1 MTLRDIALQ
10 YHAWGANVTAIGGNP
25 DMKRPAHRWQQ
36 FTTTQQT
43 VSAVRGLPW
52 QGYTRRDGT
61 RVDVTGI
68 GFISGVN
75 GWRDLD
81 FDKCPDCAPV
91 AQALAALGLPEEYP
105 WVQRTGSGNGWQ
117 IIFVCQAEL
126 PAGALTAKAK
136 EPGVFVG
143 ASRDGAFDHLELR
156 WANCQSLLPPS
167 QHQSGGIYQWRGGA
181 PTAPPSEVSSQQ
193 ALAAFRALAE
203 PLRRA
208 PTECSARAAGEPA
221 TSKHTE
227 PDDRMAGAS
236 RHVIDAIHERFDL
249 LAYARQYF
257 PGEQQR
263 EGDEVRIT
271 GHGGLLLKPE
281 AGVWFCHRETIGG
294 DWLDL
299 VGYRQHGVQWE
310 RQDKAMF
317 RAALGEAAA
326 FAGVPLSRGNG
337 HTRAGLARAVARRAP
352 GPEPDGGVILAAR
365 GNGRHP
371 AADDPELTGHA
382 ALAPEAAQSAPEE
395 TGVSRVAP
403 PQGSTA
409 NHDRPTPGGP
419 PEQAEAV
426 AGRPERAEAVD
437 QSAASAAAGPAAS
450 ASYPERATP
459 PPAADSGGDP
469 AQPDDVAALLAA
481 LNAADG
487 RDAVM
492 EQALGLTAAAACLE
506 RSGQLRVE
514 RLLRQLGVT
523 QEFVRQWRV
532 AVNAERK
539 RRQPPPAAQPAP
551 LDLPPALP
559 PSWPYDAAGGR
570 LWQLSRTVTASGAE
584 IIQRAPICD
593 FTAQVVAEEVTEP
606 EGEDGLGAA
615 PPAPAEERLRWFTI
629 QGATLSGKQFSAR
642 LSATTLGDPRALRT
656 ALLSVIGTEG
666 VVYPKMEL
674 HLAAALLKCTP
685 TPPRLYRRQPHLGWC
700 ADGFLIPGRLPAD
713 VTLAVASDVPYRL
726 EPDADLDSAVKALAA
741 LLRAHD
747 LRRTTIAALA
757 VFTPPLAGLVGW
769 RRLRYALFI
778 AGVTGS
784 LKSSWCMALMGI
796 WGRRFT
802 EGHGCVKFGEKG
814 GSVTAVLGAA
824 ALAHDLTLLIDNYKP
839 QIAGARSEFTALLAA
854 LIEGDDK
861 LRMERSGERMRR
873 TRELAAWP
881 LFTGEDVPGDDASTV
896 ARCLVLPFVWEPGQ
910 PNPALTEAQNLA
922 GHLTAIGRVWLD
934 WLASKEGQAAAQLI
948 VQSFPGLRDEWLTK
962 LSQLN
967 PQMRNPA
974 RLASNL
980 AINQLTFWAV
990 CQMPV
995 LRAIFKPHETA
1006 HLAGLN
1012 LIAEEM
1018 GVRTQESSESER
1030 FLAALREL
1038 VGRDD
1043 DDQFSYVLLRR
1054 DALPSANDRDRLVG
1068 WYDDRGLYLL
1078 PGRAREI
1085 VEKARGRDYLGNL
1098 SDQTLHAQLARQ
1110 GQIASSEK
1118 GRHLQQIRVRGSKP
1132 RVLHLKTTALF
1143 PSEVELPAPLRD
1155 ASA

>member
-1 MTLRDIALQ
+1 MTLRDSALQ
-10 YHAWGANVTAIGGNP
+10 YHAWGANVTAIGGAP
-25 DMKRPAHRWQQ
+25 DLKRPAHRWRQ
-36 FTTTQQT
+36 FTTVRQT
-43 VSAVRGLPW
+43 VSAVRSLPW
-52 QGYTRRDGT
+52 AGYTRRDGT
-61 RVDVTGI
+61 RVDITGV

-81 FDKCPDCAPV
+81 FDKCPGFAPV
-91 AQALAALGLPEEYP
+91 AQALAALGLQADYT

-117 IIFVCQAEL
+117 IIFVCHAEL
-126 PAGALTAKAK
+126 PTRALTAKVK
-136 EPGVFVG
+136 EPGVYVG

-167 QHQSGGIYQWRGGA
+167 QHASGGVYRWRGDA
-181 PTAPPSEVSSQQ
+181 PTAPPGEVTSAQ
-193 ALAAFRALAE
+193 ALAAFQALAE
-203 PLRRA
+203 PLNRA
-208 PTECSARAAGEPA
+208 TAANSQRTAQEPA
-221 TSKHTE
+221 PPNHSE
-227 PDDRMAGAS
+227 PDDRAVNAD
-236 RHVIDAIHERFDL
+236 RQIIDAIHERFDL
-249 LAYARQYF
+249 LAYARQHF
-257 PGEQQR
+257 PGEQLH

-281 AGVWFCHRETIGG
+281 EGVWFCHRETIGG

-299 VGYRQHGVQWE
+299 VGYRQYGVQWE

-326 FAGVPLSRGNG
+326 FAGIPLARGNPHTADAQRGGASSG
-337 HTRAGLARAVARRAP
+337 HARAGLARDRAHRAP
-352 GPEPDGGVILAAR
+352 GLEPDGGVILAAR

-371 AADDPELTGHA
+371 AGDDPELASHA
-382 ALAPEAAQSAPEE
+382 AMALEADQAAPEE
-395 TGVSRVAP
+395 TGVSQAARC
-403 PQGSTA
+403 QGSTTK
-409 NHDRPTPGGP
+409 HDRPTPGGP

-426 AGRPERAEAVD
+426 EGRPESAETVD
-437 QSAASAAAGPAAS
+437 QTAAPPAAGGALPAVAGPAAS
-450 ASYPERATP
+450 AACPERATSL
-459 PPAADSGGDP
+459 PAADSGGAP
-469 AQPDDVAALLAA
+469 VPPDDAAALLAA
-481 LNAADG
+481 LTATDG
-487 RDAVM
+487 RAAVM
-492 EQALGLTAAAACLE
+492 EQALGATATVARLE
-506 RSGQLRVE
+506 RSEQLRVE
-514 RLLRQLGVT
+514 QLLRQLGVT

-539 RRQPPPAAQPAP
+539 RNQPPPAPP
-551 LDLPPALP
+551 TPRDPPPALP
-559 PSWPYDAAGGR
+559 PSWPYEAAGGR
-570 LWQLSRTVTASGAE
+570 LWQLSRTVTASGTE
-584 IIQRAPICD
+584 LIKRAPICD
-593 FTAQVVAEEVTEP
+593 FTAQVIAEEVTESAD
-606 EGEDGLGAA
+606 EHGVGGV
-615 PPAPAEERLRWFTI
+615 PALAAEEHQRWFTI
-629 QGATLSGKQFSAR
+629 QGATLSGKAFSAR

-685 TPPRLYRRQPHLGWC
+685 TPPRLCRQHPHLGWSP
-700 ADGFLIPGRLPAD
+700 DGVFLISGRLPAD

-726 EPDADLDSAVKALAA
+726 EPDVDLDSALKALAA

-747 LRRTTIAALA
+747 LRRTTIVALA

-784 LKSSWCMALMGI
+784 LKSSWCMALMGV

-802 EGHGCVKFGEKG
+802 EGHGFVKFGEKG

-861 LRMERSGERMRR
+861 LRMERSGTQMRK

-896 ARCLVLPFVWEPGQ
+896 ARCLVVPFVWEPGQ
-910 PNPALTEAQNLA
+910 PNPALTEAQQLA

-934 WLASKEGQAAAQLI
+934 WLASPEGQAAAQLI
-948 VQSFPGLRDEWLTK
+948 VQSFPGLRDEWLAR
-962 LSQLN
+962 LGQLN

-990 CQMPV
+990 CQQPE
-995 LRAIFKPHETA
+995 LRPIFKPHEAA
-1006 HLAGLN
+1006 HRAGLH

-1018 GVRTQESSESER
+1018 GCAPRNRRRASVSWPRCGSWSAGTTMTSSATYCC
-1030 FLAALREL
+1030 AATRC
-1038 VGRDD
+1038 
-1043 DDQFSYVLLRR
+1043 RR
-1054 DALPSANDRDRLVG
+1054 SATGTAWSGGTTSADCTCC
-1068 WYDDRGLYLL
+1068 
-1078 PGRAREI
+1078 RA
-1085 VEKARGRDYLGNL
+1085 G
-1098 SDQTLHAQLARQ
+1098 
-1110 GQIASSEK
+1110 
-1118 GRHLQQIRVRGSKP
+1118 RVRSSRR
-1132 RVLHLKTTALF
+1132 RVAGITWAI
-1143 PSEVELPAPLRD
+1143 
-1155 ASA
+1155 

>member
-1 MTLRDIALQ
+1 MQLRDIALQ

-25 DMKRPAHRWQQ
+25 DLKRPAHRWKQ
-36 FTTTQQT
+36 FVTERQT
-43 VSAVRGLPW
+43 VNTVRGLPW
-52 QGYTRRDGT
+52 QGYTRHDGT
-61 RVDVTGI
+61 RVEITGV
-68 GFISGVN
+68 GCISGVN

-81 FDKCPDCAPV
+81 FDDCPAFAPV
-91 AQALAALGLPEEYP
+91 SQALSALGLPEDYP

-117 IIFVCQAEL
+117 IIFTCHAEL
-126 PAGALTAKAK
+126 PAGVLTARAK

-143 ASRDGAFDHLELR
+143 VSRDGAFDHLELR

-167 QHQSGGIYQWRGGA
+167 RHASGGVYRWRGDP
-181 PTAPPSEVSSQQ
+181 PTAPPSAVSSAQ
-193 ALAAFRALAE
+193 ALAAFQRLAE
-203 PLRRA
+203 PLPRA
-208 PTECSARAAGEPA
+208 PGARGRSAAAQPALAKQSAAADRAVGG
-221 TSKHTE
+221 
-227 PDDRMAGAS
+227 DR
-236 RHVIDAIHERFDL
+236 RLIDAIHERFDL

-257 PGEQQR
+257 PGEQQCT
-263 EGDEVRIT
+263 GDEVRIT
-271 GHGGLLLKPE
+271 GHGGLLLKPAE
-281 AGVWFCHRETIGG
+281 GVWFCHRETIGG

-299 VGYRQHGVQWE
+299 VGYRQHGVQWA
-310 RQDKAMF
+310 RQDKEMF

-326 FAGVPLSRGNG
+326 FAGVLLARSNGHAGAEPAPALAPGRSPRLTTGGNG
-337 HTRAGLARAVARRAP
+337 HHPAGAAPEPAALPATALPDAAAEPDRPAAGEPP
-352 GPEPDGGVILAAR
+352 GPA
-365 GNGRHP
+365 
-371 AADDPELTGHA
+371 
-382 ALAPEAAQSAPEE
+382 EAAEAAPRADPPSVAE
-395 TGVSRVAP
+395 TG
-403 PQGSTA
+403 GE
-409 NHDRPTPGGP
+409 PGQP
-419 PEQAEAV
+419 ADLAV
-426 AGRPERAEAVD
+426 
-437 QSAASAAAGPAAS
+437 
-450 ASYPERATP
+450 
-459 PPAADSGGDP
+459 
-469 AQPDDVAALLAA
+469 LLAA
-481 LNAADG
+481 LRAAEG
-487 RDAVM
+487 RDAAM
-492 EQALGLTAAAACLE
+492 TQALELTAAAARLE
-506 RSGQLRVE
+506 RSEQLRVE
-514 RLLRQLGVT
+514 QVLRQLGVT
-523 QEFVRQWRV
+523 QEFVRQWRT
-532 AVNAERK
+532 AVNAARK
-539 RRQPPPAAQPAP
+539 RGQPAAGEPPPALAN
-551 LDLPPALP
+551 
-559 PSWPYDAAGGR
+559 SWPYEAAGGR
-570 LWQLSRTVTASGAE
+570 LWLLSRTITASGAE
-584 IIQRAPICD
+584 SIQRTPICD
-593 FTAQVVAEEVTEP
+593 FTAQVVAEEVAEP
-606 EGEDGLGAA
+606 DGEAGLTGA
-615 PPAPAEERLRWFTI
+615 PSAPAEERLRWFTI
-629 QGATLSGKQFSAR
+629 QGATLSGKPFSAR
-642 LSATTLGDPRALRT
+642 LAAATLGDPRALRT

-666 VVYPKMEL
+666 VVYAKMEV

-685 TPPRLYRRQPHLGWC
+685 APPRLCRQQPHLGWSP
-700 ADGFLIPGRLPAD
+700 DGAFLLPGRLPD
-713 VTLAVASDVPYRL
+713 NVTLAVASDVPYRL
-726 EPDADLDSAVKALAA
+726 EPDADPALAGQALAA

-747 LRRTTIAALA
+747 LRRTTIAAMA
-757 VFTPPLAGLVGW
+757 AFTPPLAGLVGW
-769 RRLRYALFI
+769 RKLRYALFI

-802 EGHGCVKFGEKG
+802 EGHGFVKFGEKG

-861 LRMERSGERMRR
+861 LRMERSGSQMRK

-896 ARCLVLPFVWEPGQ
+896 ARCLVVPFAWEPGQ
-910 PNPALTEAQNLA
+910 PNPALSAAQELA

-934 WLASKEGQAAAQLI
+934 WLASPEGQAAAQLI
-948 VQSFPGLRDEWLTK
+948 VQTFPALRDQWLVR
-962 LSQLN
+962 LSRLN

-990 CQMPV
+990 CQQPD
-995 LRAIFKPHETA
+995 LRAICKPHEAA

-1054 DALPSANDRDRLVG
+1054 DTLPSIGDRDRLIG

-1110 GQIASSEK
+1110 GHIASSEK

-1132 RVLHLKTTALF
+1132 RVLHLKTAALF
-1143 PSEVELPAPLRD
+1143 PAEPEPAAP
-1155 ASA
+1155 AGT